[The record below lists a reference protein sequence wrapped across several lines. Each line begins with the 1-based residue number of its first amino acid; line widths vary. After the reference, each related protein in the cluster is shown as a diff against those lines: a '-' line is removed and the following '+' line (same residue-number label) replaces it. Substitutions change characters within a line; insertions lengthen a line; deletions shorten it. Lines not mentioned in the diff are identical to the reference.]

1 MHAELL
7 VLRLIHILSGT
18 AWVGSGIFVAF
29 FLIPA
34 LAATPPL
41 MPQVMNGLQRRRM
54 FVLLPTAGLLTI
66 VSGMRLYWIDAAGF
80 DGNFAA
86 TSMGATLTAG
96 AVAALIAFGFQ
107 VFVSRPAGLKLGR
120 IAAALAASPSDSER
134 DRLNAEAARLR
145 RRNGMATLTA
155 VSFGLVSAAA
165 MAIARYV

>member
-7 VLRLIHILSGT
+7 VLRLIHILSGI

-34 LAATPPL
+34 LAATPL
-41 MPQVMNGLQRRRM
+41 MPQVMNGLQRRRV

-66 VSGMRLYWIDAAGF
+66 LSGMRLYWIDAAGF
-80 DGNFAA
+80 SGNFAA
-86 TSMGATLTAG
+86 TGTGATLSVG
-96 AVAALIAFGFQ
+96 AVAAFVAFGFQ

-120 IAAALAASPSDSER
+120 VAAELAASPSDSER

-155 VSFGLVSAAA
+155 VWFALVAAAA

>member
-7 VLRLIHILSGT
+7 VLRLIHILSGI

-41 MPQVMNGLQRRRM
+41 MPQVMNGLQRRRV

-66 VSGMRLYWIDAAGF
+66 LSGMRLYWIDAAGF
-80 DGNFAA
+80 SGNFAA
-86 TSMGATLTAG
+86 TGMGATLSVG
-96 AVAALIAFGFQ
+96 AVAAFIAFGFQ

-120 IAAALAASPSDSER
+120 VAAELAASPSDSER

-155 VSFGLVSAAA
+155 VWFGIIAAAA